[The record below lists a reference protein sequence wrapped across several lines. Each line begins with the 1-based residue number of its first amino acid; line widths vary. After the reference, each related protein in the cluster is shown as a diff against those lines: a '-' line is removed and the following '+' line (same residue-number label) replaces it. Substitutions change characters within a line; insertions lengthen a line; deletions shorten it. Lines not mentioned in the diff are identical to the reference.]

1 MYQNTVVVLVI
12 ICSSLYQTCGELA
25 NIPPTEQTTRKK
37 TEDRREQGQE
47 IGIHSSARED
57 TNCYPC
63 SKWLIGLQS
72 ARLLSSKGFW
82 HALWRNPAQEIRLC
96 NEWDISWC
104 SSSSVEVK
112 EAEDGGI
119 WLVMAA
125 SQSVS
130 QLMAS

>member
-1 MYQNTVVVLVI
+1 MYHNTVVVLV
-12 ICSSLYQTCGELA
+12 SFVVLYQTCGELA

-96 NEWDISWC
+96 NEWYISWC

-119 WLVMAA
+119 WLVAA